1 MKKIFLV
8 LAVMSAFSGLPA
20 VAHAD
25 VSVGV
30 NMPGFSLNIGDRDRR
45 GYYWDGGDWRPPGWW
60 SHHRRDR
67 GRWVYSDPAPPP
79 PGYYWREGP
88 PRWHVGPPPG
98 RWHEGPPPGRW
109 REGPPPGRW

>member
-1 MKKIFLV
+1 MKKILLV
-8 LAVMSAFSGLPA
+8 LAVVSAFSGMPTI
-20 VAHAD
+20 AHAD

-30 NMPGFSLNIGDRDRR
+30 NVPGFSMRIGDRDPR

-67 GRWVYSDPAPPP
+67 GRWVYYEPVPPP
-79 PGYYWREGP
+79 PPPRYWRHDPYWREGP
-88 PRWHVGPPPG
+88 PPRYWHDG
-98 RWHEGPPPGRW
+98 PPGRW